1 MAIIRK
7 AQTEEDIDGLKAIAD
22 KQADLLGWVPRS
34 AYEQK
39 LEDNEIFIAEQG
51 DEIVG
56 FVDYHHRRDN
66 TTTLHKI
73 AVAEDYFGQGIGRLL
88 VEALVDE
95 CESEQILSIRT
106 KCIEGSVSNK
116 FFQAIG
122 FKLLFTDPGKKR
134 ATNVYDYFLRESDQL
149 ELL

>member
-56 FVDYHHRRDN
+56 FLDYHHRRDN

-73 AVAEDYFGQGIGRLL
+73 AVAEDYFGQGIGRRL
-88 VEALVDE
+88 VEALIDE
-95 CESEQILSIRT
+95 CVTIKTLSIKT
-106 KCIEGSVSNK
+106 KCIEDSVSNK

-134 ATNVYDYFLRESDQL
+134 AINVYDYFLRESDQL

>member
-39 LEDNEIFIAEQG
+39 LEDNEIFIAER
-51 DEIVG
+51 DNEIVG
-56 FVDYHHRRDN
+56 FLDYHHRRDN

-73 AVAEDYFGQGIGRLL
+73 AVAEDYFGQGIGRRL
-88 VEALVDE
+88 VEALIDE
-95 CESEQILSIRT
+95 CVTIKTLSI
-106 KCIEGSVSNK
+106 K
-116 FFQAIG
+116 
-122 FKLLFTDPGKKR
+122 
-134 ATNVYDYFLRESDQL
+134 TNRIH
-149 ELL
+149 